1 MQDDNQ
7 DDMTVGADSVD
18 LQKNLDILDHSL
30 LLLVAER
37 LLLAGQAG
45 AQPLDPS
52 QQAERIQKIAL
63 ESGVDPAL
71 AQSIM
76 APLING

>member
-1 MQDDNQ
+1 MQDD
-7 DDMTVGADSVD
+7 TAD

-37 LLLAGQAG
+37 LLLTAQGGQS
-45 AQPLDPS
+45 LEPS
-52 QQAERIQKIAL
+52 QQTERIQKIAL

-71 AQSIM
+71 AQAIM
-76 APLING
+76 SPLIKKG